1 MQIILK
7 IKHWTFVNFVKQY
20 TIVCM
25 SETLSIHDEDQLEVA
40 NIANKIIDELPT
52 KDVSQDTT
60 SKIIDIAG
68 SLRQEQVA
76 RDRRV
81 RQIDG
86 LSGIPGG
93 PDIAKAVDRHIK
105 NSPTPQEENAHKRIK
120 EAHATIGELYLKN
133 GELERERRELER
145 INRTDSLTGVANYSS
160 FQDARESAEKDQS
173 LSIISFDGDNFGKI
187 NKIHHQQAGDAAI
200 IALSRAIGEASEK
213 NGTNRI
219 FRAGG
224 DEFVVIAPNE
234 IAEQIIE
241 DSQKLLAERIASG
254 EQFPTRINNDDEDNN
269 DIEYIPAE
277 WLEKLG
283 VSGGA
288 AQTKNE
294 ADKVMQVRKL
304 QNKESEVIPPIVA
317 EAPEPTKKKRFFR
330 RK

>member
-1 MQIILK
+1 
-7 IKHWTFVNFVKQY
+7 
-20 TIVCM
+20 M
-25 SETLSIHDEDQLEVA
+25 SETLSIPDEDQLEGQFKVA
-40 NIANKIIDELPT
+40 SIANQIIDELPQK
-52 KDVSQDTT
+52 KDLSLETT
-60 SKIIDIAG
+60 SKIVDIADSIG
-68 SLRQEQVA
+68 REREMRA
-76 RDRRV
+76 RIV

-93 PDIAKAVDRHIK
+93 TNIATAVGRYIEK
-105 NSPTPQEENAHKRIK
+105 SPTPQNDKLEHAHKRIQ

-145 INRTDSLTGVANYSS
+145 INRTDSLTGIANYSS
-160 FQDARESAEKDQS
+160 FQDARESAEKDDDI
-173 LSIISFDGDNFGKI
+173 SIIAFDGDNFGKI
-187 NKIHHQQAGDAAI
+187 NKIHHHQAGDAAI
-200 IALSRAIGEASEK
+200 IALSQAIKEASEK

-219 FRAGG
+219 FRGGG

-254 EQFPTRINNDDEDNN
+254 EPFPTRINNDDEDNN

-294 ADKVMQVRKL
+294 ADKVMQIRKL
-304 QNKESEVIPPIVA
+304 QNKESEVIPPVLT
-317 EAPEPTKKKRFFR
+317 EAPEPIKKKRFFR